1 MTKGYPKIV
10 LAIGLVLIALILFQG
25 TALAQPHFEI
35 PDIQLEIGDDA
46 AEDAPLNLETS
57 MMLLFLLTILSLAP
71 AILILVTSFTRI
83 VIVLS
88 LLRRGLAL
96 QMMPPNQVIIS
107 LAIFLTVFIMSPV
120 WSQVN
125 DEALQPYLAEEIE
138 QDVALENT
146 IDPLR
151 DFMLAHTREKDI
163 ALFVNFS
170 EIDRPESEA
179 DIPLYVLIP
188 AFVISEL
195 QIAFQIGFMIYL
207 PFIVIDMIV
216 ASTLMSMGMM
226 MLPPVMISLPF
237 KLLLFVLV
245 DGWYLVIKSVME
257 TFN

>member
-1 MTKGYPKIV
+1 MTKGYSKIV
-10 LAIGLVLIALILFQG
+10 FTTALILFAVILFQG
-25 TALAQPHFEI
+25 TALAQPEFEI
-35 PDIQLEIGDDA
+35 PDIQLQIGDEA
-46 AEDAPLNLETS
+46 AEDGPLNLETS

-120 WSQVN
+120 WGEVN
-125 DEALQPYLAEEIE
+125 EEAVQPYLEEEID
-138 QDVALENT
+138 QGVALENT

-151 DFMLAHTREKDI
+151 DFMLANTREKDI
-163 ALFVNFS
+163 GLFINFA
-170 EIDRPESEA
+170 EVDRPENED
-179 DIPLYVLIP
+179 DIPLHVLIP